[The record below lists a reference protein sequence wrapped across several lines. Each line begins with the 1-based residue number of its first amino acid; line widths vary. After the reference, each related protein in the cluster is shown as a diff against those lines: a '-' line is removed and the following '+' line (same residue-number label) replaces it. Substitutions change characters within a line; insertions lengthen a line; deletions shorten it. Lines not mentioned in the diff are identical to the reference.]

1 MASGVKSLLRFC
13 VVGGVVAVFDLG
25 LIWIFVH
32 AMPRL
37 AAVAV
42 AYLLAVVLHFWL
54 NRWWVFAA
62 ADVPAARQLP
72 QYILAVVACWLCTV
86 GVAALALA
94 TFTDNVFVAKAA
106 AIPCATLLGFVL
118 MRRFVFRRPS
128 ASDVK

>member
-1 MASGVKSLLRFC
+1 MASGVKKLLRFC
-13 VVGGVVAVFDLG
+13 VVGGVVAVFDFG

-42 AYLLAVVLHFWL
+42 AYLLAVALHFCL

-62 ADVPAARQLP
+62 ADVPAGSQLP
-72 QYILAVVACWLCTV
+72 SYILTVVVCWLCTM
-86 GVAALALA
+86 GVAALALT
-94 TFTDNVFVAKAA
+94 TFTDNVFAAKSL

-118 MRRFVFRRPS
+118 MRRFVFRRPP
-128 ASDVK
+128 ASDAG